1 MFSAKSKKNH
11 TNPSSIEINSHPAPS
26 TVEINSYPAPLGYP
40 YMYYNYPY
48 QMPSSYQ
55 MQQMQQMLP
64 PPPLPPPPPLQ
75 NSLYTGYNYN
85 PSNQALSLPSIEKLL
100 KDLDQTH
107 GEGTYTKYSEE
118 FLKEKITV
126 DMIPTLDNDE
136 LISLEVS
143 TIGERKI
150 LVHAAKFY
158 LG

>member
-1 MFSAKSKKNH
+1 MPTSPLFLAKAKKNRTTSSSTE
-11 TNPSSIEINSHPAPS
+11 TNP
-26 TVEINSYPAPLGYP
+26 YPIPLGHP

-48 QMPSSYQ
+48 QLYQ
-55 MQQMQQMLP
+55 MQM
-64 PPPLPPPPPLQ
+64 PPPPPLHPTS
-75 NSLYTGYNYN
+75 NSLHTGYNYN
-85 PSNQALSLPSIEKLL
+85 SLQYNTNQTLTLPSIEKLL

-126 DMIPTLDNDE
+126 NVIPTLDNDD
-136 LISLEVS
+136 LISLGVN

-150 LVHAAKFY
+150 LVQAAKFY

>member
-1 MFSAKSKKNH
+1 MPTSPLFLAKAKKNRTTSSSTE
-11 TNPSSIEINSHPAPS
+11 TNP
-26 TVEINSYPAPLGYP
+26 YPIPLGHP

-48 QMPSSYQ
+48 QSYQ
-55 MQQMQQMLP
+55 MQMP
-64 PPPLPPPPPLQ
+64 PPPPPPLHPTS
-75 NSLYTGYNYN
+75 NSLHTGYNYN
-85 PSNQALSLPSIEKLL
+85 SLQYNTNRTLTLPSIEKLL

-126 DMIPTLDNDE
+126 NVIPTLDNDD
-136 LISLEVS
+136 LISLGVN

-150 LVHAAKFY
+150 LVQAAKFY

>member
-1 MFSAKSKKNH
+1 
-11 TNPSSIEINSHPAPS
+11 
-26 TVEINSYPAPLGYP
+26 
-40 YMYYNYPY
+40 
-48 QMPSSYQ
+48 
-55 MQQMQQMLP
+55 ML
-64 PPPLPPPPPLQ
+64 PPPPLQ

-85 PSNQALSLPSIEKLL
+85 YNHSNQALTLPSIEKLL

-126 DMIPTLDNDE
+126 DMIPTLDNDD
-136 LISLEVS
+136 LISLGVS

-150 LVHAAKFY
+150 LVYAAKFY